1 MSNTPTTRLR
11 HASDFP
17 HLGSGGFE
25 QPTELCRGE
34 QDRHQLQGH
43 DFEDK
48 HVVLPY
54 AFECSTLTLVGASTN
69 DCVRDH
75 KNTDLPASVPV
86 IGCQACKIENSSRE
100 NQGLLKDWPPCGHY
114 SHPR

>member
-1 MSNTPTTRLR
+1 M
-11 HASDFP
+11 
-17 HLGSGGFE
+17 
-25 QPTELCRGE
+25 
-34 QDRHQLQGH
+34 
-43 DFEDK
+43 
-48 HVVLPY
+48 LPY
-54 AFECSTLTLVGASTN
+54 AFKYSILTLVGDPTS

-75 KNTDLPASVPV
+75 KKADLSASVPV